1 MRFLCIYKPGVP
13 EGAPPT
19 QEEMTHMGGLIEE
32 MTRAGVLITTEGC
45 QPSAKGFRVRVDGS
59 DFTVTDGPFSETKE
73 LIGGF
78 AIIQV
83 ASKEEAVAWTKRF
96 LTVAGRGESEV
107 RLLHEMPPG
116 GTC

>member
-19 QEEMTHMGGLIEE
+19 QDEMTKMGLLIDE
-32 MTRAGVLITTEGC
+32 MLRAGVLITTEGC
-45 QPSAKGFRVRVDGS
+45 QPSAKGFRVSVNGEDDFRVI
-59 DFTVTDGPFSETKE
+59 DGPFSETKE

-83 ASKEEAVAWTKRF
+83 KTKDEAVHWTKKF
-96 LTVAGRGESEV
+96 LKTAGRGVSEV
-107 RLLHEMPPG
+107 RLLHEQPAA
-116 GTC
+116 